1 MFITL
6 KNRPNKDPIKLN
18 LLPLEVG
25 MVFSFLL
32 PLAPL
37 PELADNDFLA

>member
-1 MFITL
+1 MLISL
-6 KNRPNKDPIKLN
+6 KNRLNNDLIQTN

-32 PLAPL
+32 PLAPP